1 MQQGDSGWESHRG
14 HLLVHDVGCQVGALL
29 AAPLSS
35 PKGLS
40 VEKPGGARAGLILLW
55 DEETGKTCERLVGS
69 SHAWHLSAVSPR

>member
-1 MQQGDSGWESHRG
+1 MQRGDSGWESHRG
-14 HLLVHDVGCQVGALL
+14 HFLVHDVGCQVGYIL

-40 VEKPGGARAGLILLW
+40 VEKPGSGRERLILLL
-55 DEETGKTCERLVGS
+55 DEETGKTCERLAGS